1 MRAAVPIAARVPFR
15 EHPLVWSY
23 LRRRFVAGFF
33 VTVPLALS
41 LAALVWIFGVADA
54 LTSPLVERA
63 FGRRVPGLG
72 IAATA
77 VGILVVG
84 FFAANVVGRRLLQRA
99 EYYLM
104 LVPLFRSIYA
114 PVKQLVWAFNPQND
128 SGFKRVVLVEEPQR
142 GMVLGFLTREL
153 TVPDEAGQ
161 PEAWVAVYVPT
172 NHLYLGDILL
182 YRRARVRF
190 PDLSVEEGVRV
201 FLTGGMALPP
211 AITAPRTDQGEA
223 RRPPSGLA

>member
-1 MRAAVPIAARVPFR
+1 M
-15 EHPLVWSY
+15 WNY

-41 LAALVWIFGVADA
+41 VFALIWIFGLADD
-54 LTSPLVERA
+54 LTSPLIERA
-63 FGRRVPGLG
+63 FGRRIPGLG
-72 IAATA
+72 IAVTA

-84 FFAANVVGRRLLQRA
+84 FFAANVIGRRLLQRG
-99 EYYLM
+99 EHYLL

-153 TVPDEAGQ
+153 TIPDASGA

-172 NHLYLGDILL
+172 NHLYLGDVLL
-182 YRRARVRF
+182 YRRERVRY
-190 PDLSVEEGVRV
+190 PDLSVEDGVRI

-211 AITAPRTDQGEA
+211 SVTTGEGSA
-223 RRPPSGLA
+223 VERR

>member
-1 MRAAVPIAARVPFR
+1 M
-15 EHPLVWSY
+15 WNY

-41 LAALVWIFGVADA
+41 VFALIWIFGLADD
-54 LTSPLVERA
+54 LTSPLIERA
-63 FGRRVPGLG
+63 FGRRIPGLG
-72 IAATA
+72 IAVTA

-84 FFAANVVGRRLLQRA
+84 FFAANVIGRRLLQRG
-99 EYYLM
+99 EHYLL

-153 TVPDEAGQ
+153 TIPDASGA

-172 NHLYLGDILL
+172 NHLYLGDVLL
-182 YRRARVRF
+182 YRRERVRY
-190 PDLSVEEGVRV
+190 PDLSVEDGVRI

-211 AITAPRTDQGEA
+211 SVTTGEGSA
-223 RRPPSGLA
+223 VERG

>member
-1 MRAAVPIAARVPFR
+1 M
-15 EHPLVWSY
+15 WNY

-41 LAALVWIFGVADA
+41 IAALIWIFGLADA
-54 LTSPLVERA
+54 LTSPVVERV

-72 IAATA
+72 IAVTGA
-77 VGILVVG
+77 GILIVG
-84 FFAANVVGRRLLQRA
+84 FFAANVLGRRLLQRG
-99 EYYLM
+99 EHYLL

-153 TVPDEAGQ
+153 TVPDASGV
-161 PEAWVAVYVPT
+161 PEPWVAVYVPT
-172 NHLYLGDILL
+172 NHLYLGDVLL
-182 YRRARVRF
+182 YRQDRVRY
-190 PDLSVEEGVRV
+190 PDLSVEDGVRI
-201 FLTGGMALPP
+201 FLTGGMALP
-211 AITAPRTDQGEA
+211 ATMTSTA
-223 RRPPSGLA
+223 RPPR

>member
-1 MRAAVPIAARVPFR
+1 M
-15 EHPLVWSY
+15 WNY

-41 LAALVWIFGVADA
+41 IAALIWIFGLADA
-54 LTSPLVERA
+54 LTSPVVERV

-72 IAATA
+72 IAVTGA
-77 VGILVVG
+77 GILMVG
-84 FFAANVVGRRLLQRA
+84 FFAANVLGRRLLQRG
-99 EYYLM
+99 EHYLL

-153 TVPDEAGQ
+153 TVPDASGV
-161 PEAWVAVYVPT
+161 PEPWVAVYVPT
-172 NHLYLGDILL
+172 NHLYLGDVLL
-182 YRRARVRF
+182 YRQDRVRY
-190 PDLSVEEGVRV
+190 PDLTVEDGVRI
-201 FLTGGMALPP
+201 FLTGGMALP
-211 AITAPRTDQGEA
+211 ATMTSTARPR
-223 RRPPSGLA
+223 

>member
-1 MRAAVPIAARVPFR
+1 
-15 EHPLVWSY
+15 VWHY

-41 LAALVWIFGVADA
+41 VAAFLWIFGVADA
-54 LTSPLVERA
+54 ITSPLVERV

-77 VGILVVG
+77 AAILVVG
-84 FFAANVVGRRLLQRA
+84 FFAANVLGRRLLQRA
-99 EYYLM
+99 EYYLL

-114 PVKQLVWAFNPQND
+114 PVKQLVWAFNPQNE

-153 TVPDEAGQ
+153 TVASEDGTA
-161 PEAWVAVYVPT
+161 EAWVAVYVPT
-172 NHLYLGDILL
+172 NHLYLGDVLL
-182 YRRARVRF
+182 YRRDRVRY
-190 PDLSVEEGVRV
+190 PDLTVEEGVRV
-201 FLTGGMALPP
+201 FLTGGMALPDGLTVTRTSAGALTRAEPP
-211 AITAPRTDQGEA
+211 A
-223 RRPPSGLA
+223 

>member
-1 MRAAVPIAARVPFR
+1 
-15 EHPLVWSY
+15 VWNY

-41 LAALVWIFGVADA
+41 LAALIWIFGIADA
-54 LTSPLVERA
+54 LTSPVVERL
-63 FGRRVPGLG
+63 FGRRLPGLG

-77 VGILVVG
+77 AAILVVG
-84 FFAANVVGRRLLQRA
+84 FFAANVLGRRLLQRA
-99 EYYLM
+99 EYYLL

-153 TVPDEAGQ
+153 TVSSDDGTAEP
-161 PEAWVAVYVPT
+161 WVAVYVPT
-172 NHLYLGDILL
+172 NHLYLGDVLL
-182 YRRARVRF
+182 YRRERVRY
-190 PDLSVEEGVRV
+190 PDLTVEEGVRI
-201 FLTGGMALPP
+201 FLTGGMALPGDMGTTRALTRAEPP
-211 AITAPRTDQGEA
+211 A
-223 RRPPSGLA
+223 

>member
-1 MRAAVPIAARVPFR
+1 M
-15 EHPLVWSY
+15 WNY

-41 LAALVWIFGVADA
+41 VAALIWIFGAADE
-54 LTSPLVERA
+54 LTSPIVERA

-72 IAATA
+72 IAVTA

-84 FFAANVVGRRLLQRA
+84 FFAANVIGRRLLQRGD
-99 EYYLM
+99 YYL
-104 LVPLFRSIYA
+104 LQVPLFRSIYA

-128 SGFKRVVLVEEPQR
+128 SGFKRVVLVDEPQR

-153 TVPDEAGQ
+153 SVPDASGV

-172 NHLYLGDILL
+172 NHLYLGDVLL
-182 YRRARVRF
+182 YRRDRVRY
-190 PDLSVEEGVRV
+190 PDLTVEEGVRI
-201 FLTGGMALPP
+201 FLTGGMALPTTL
-211 AITAPRTDQGEA
+211 AAHEA
-223 RRPPSGLA
+223 SAMSERGDA

>member
-1 MRAAVPIAARVPFR
+1 M
-15 EHPLVWSY
+15 LNY

-41 LAALVWIFGVADA
+41 IAALIWIFGIADA
-54 LTSPLVERA
+54 LTSPIVERA
-63 FGRRVPGLG
+63 FGRRMPGLG
-72 IAATA
+72 IAVTA
-77 VGILVVG
+77 VGILIVG
-84 FFAANVVGRRLLQRA
+84 FFAANVIGRRLLQRA
-99 EYYLM
+99 EHYLL

-128 SGFKRVVLVEEPQR
+128 SGFKRVVLVDEPQR

-153 TVPDEAGQ
+153 TVPDAGGA

-172 NHLYLGDILL
+172 NHLYLGDVLL
-182 YRRARVRF
+182 YRRDRVRY
-190 PDLSVEEGVRV
+190 PDLTVEEGVRI

-211 AITAPRTDQGEA
+211 TVSVGDGRVND
-223 RRPPSGLA
+223 RR